1 MFDITAQ
8 LTRREAA
15 KRLGAG
21 VLFTF
26 TASRLGADESKDEP
40 LLTSRLHVAE
50 DGTVTVLTGK
60 VEIGQGIRTTLAQAA
75 AEELKLPPARIRL
88 IMGDTALVPDDG
100 GTWGSMTT
108 PRTVPVIRQACASL
122 RELLRQSAAKIWNI
136 DSAKLNVADGRA
148 TSPDGRSYDYAEL
161 AKSAVFGVA
170 RSTDAALTDP
180 AKWRV
185 CGTPLRSVNGPA
197 IVSGKLT
204 YSSDLIAKDTLFGKV
219 LRGPNHRSK
228 LLGFEDAQAREL
240 PGVRVVHEEGVL
252 GVTAPTEVLA
262 EKAARLIQ
270 ARWSDDEL
278 GGPETLFKE
287 LRSKARA
294 PEAGNGGRYPPVM
307 HAGSVEAGMAS
318 AAHKLKATYRL
329 AYIAHMPLECRTAVA
344 QWQGDRLTVHCGTQA
359 PFLLRSEIAQAL
371 NMPEERVRIV
381 VSDTGSG
388 YGGKH
393 SSECELEA
401 ARLSRGITQP
411 VRLAWTRAEESTRV
425 YCRPAAIIDV
435 TSGLSSDG
443 KVVAWDFHNI
453 NGGPAG
459 LTPPYAF
466 PNHSVAFHA
475 SDSPLQQGSYRS
487 LAAAGNAFARESQMN
502 EMAAI
507 AGVDPLE
514 FRLRNISDPRLK
526 AVLLRAAHGFGWG
539 KRKAGNGT
547 GFGLACNLEKGGYI
561 ALCAELDVNGHEVK
575 LRRFV
580 AAFDAGAVVNPD
592 MLSNQV
598 EGALV
603 QGIGGALFEELK
615 FDRQRIL
622 NGVFS
627 GYRLPRFSDTPE
639 IEVHLIDQRNLPSA
653 GAGES
658 PITAVAPAIAAA
670 IYSAGG
676 KRVREMPMLP
686 ALQETTESAKIS

>member
-1 MFDITAQ
+1 VFDITAQ

-148 TSPDGRSYDYAEL
+148 TSPDGRSYDYVEL
-161 AKSAVFGVA
+161 AKSAVFEVA

-278 GGPETLFKE
+278 GGPETLFKD
-287 LRSKARA
+287 LRSRARA

-514 FRLRNISDPRLK
+514 FRLRNIRDPRLK

>member
-1 MFDITAQ
+1 
-8 LTRREAA
+8 
-15 KRLGAG
+15 
-21 VLFTF
+21 
-26 TASRLGADESKDEP
+26 
-40 LLTSRLHVAE
+40 
-50 DGTVTVLTGK
+50 
-60 VEIGQGIRTTLAQAA
+60 
-75 AEELKLPPARIRL
+75 
-88 IMGDTALVPDDG
+88 
-100 GTWGSMTT
+100 
-108 PRTVPVIRQACASL
+108 
-122 RELLRQSAAKIWNI
+122 
-136 DSAKLNVADGRA
+136 
-148 TSPDGRSYDYAEL
+148 
-161 AKSAVFGVA
+161 
-170 RSTDAALTDP
+170 
-180 AKWRV
+180 
-185 CGTPLRSVNGPA
+185 
-197 IVSGKLT
+197 
-204 YSSDLIAKDTLFGKV
+204 
-219 LRGPNHRSK
+219 
-228 LLGFEDAQAREL
+228 
-240 PGVRVVHEEGVL
+240 
-252 GVTAPTEVLA
+252 
-262 EKAARLIQ
+262 
-270 ARWSDDEL
+270 
-278 GGPETLFKE
+278 
-287 LRSKARA
+287 
-294 PEAGNGGRYPPVM
+294 
-307 HAGSVEAGMAS
+307 
-318 AAHKLKATYRL
+318 
-329 AYIAHMPLECRTAVA
+329 
-344 QWQGDRLTVHCGTQA
+344 VHCGTQA

-466 PNHSVAFHA
+466 PNHSIAFHA

-526 AVLLRAAHGFGWG
+526 AVLLRAAHDFGWG